1 MASRKKRFGV
11 AFGILLM
18 PRMPR
23 PLRVVIFAVLLLL
36 ALPYAI
42 TPFYAFGWPV
52 STVMLW
58 REVTGQRVRRQYVPL
73 SRIARV
79 LQLAVIAAEDGR
91 FCSHHGI
98 DFTEIRE
105 AINDADDLG
114 DVRGSST
121 ITQQVAKN
129 LFLWPGRSFL
139 RKALELPLALWIDLV
154 LPKRRILEIYLNIA
168 EWGPNGEFGIEAG
181 GRRAFGK
188 SANDLGR
195 YQAALM
201 AATLPNPTTRVIRV
215 LPAPACAGWRAFMS
229 RAQKGP
235 ARLQIACER
244 PLALAGSILY
254 KPRFKTDIL
263 CFRSSSPMAV
273 PKRKTSPSRR
283 GMRRSADALK
293 QPSYVE
299 DKDSGEL
306 RRPHHIDL
314 KTGMYKGRQV
324 LKVKTEA

>member
-11 AFGILLM
+11 AFGILRM
-18 PRMPR
+18 PRTPR

-42 TPFYAFGWPV
+42 TPFYAFGRPV

-73 SRIARV
+73 SRIAWV

-168 EWGPNGEFGIEAG
+168 EWGPNGEFGIETG
-181 GRRAFGK
+181 GRRVFGK

-201 AATLPNPTTRVIRV
+201 AATLPNPTTRDPR
-215 LPAPACAGWRAFMS
+215 AP
-229 RAQKGP
+229 GP
-235 ARLQIACER
+235 SLRR
-244 PLALAGSILY
+244 LAGLY
-254 KPRFKTDIL
+254 VA
-263 CFRSSSPMAV
+263 RSERAGEAANCL
-273 PKRKTSPSRR
+273 RETPSL
-283 GMRRSADALK
+283 GGKHPL
-293 QPSYVE
+293 
-299 DKDSGEL
+299 
-306 RRPHHIDL
+306 
-314 KTGMYKGRQV
+314 
-324 LKVKTEA
+324 